1 MKAIKNKN
9 FFIYKSYLVN
19 LCITIIIAYI
29 CVYLLFVKPI
39 YKLHELQT
47 KEWISNLTEIMI
59 KGVNNKKLFN
69 EINVNG
75 DNISFWYCYWFFETK
90 KYTIW
95 VLFNLTNK
103 NSSDT
108 NINMYSYNHTTG
120 NVISEKITVN
130 FDDIKTYNLKD
141 DLIIDCDGKYKQ
153 YINFKKNI
161 TTLKVNIKGN
171 KLEITSSI
179 ADYITNQASFI
190 PRYRLLNHV
199 IDMNGKATH
208 TPGEWSSD
216 NPFNGYI
223 INGSYNG
230 DIIEANGSYW
240 FDNFIGCN
248 NYYLEPYVW
257 FVIMNDDWMIY
268 LLWFGEYEER
278 NKPCTVK
285 PILIKH
291 RKTNKYIY
299 SGCPGSEC
307 SKSLSIV
314 KNVNLLLSP
323 IKINTYETV
332 CNIGDDIYDKHHIK
346 FVTNEIDIKISAI
359 EGSFTKVFDYF
370 YYRTKNNDKEN
381 TNNLWEQNYMTVL
394 NNIKYVEYIGEVNVE
409 IMYENVFT
417 KFKAR
422 QIIDSMYRNDK
433 TIPYIIKYN

>member
-1 MKAIKNKN
+1 
-9 FFIYKSYLVN
+9 
-19 LCITIIIAYI
+19 
-29 CVYLLFVKPI
+29 
-39 YKLHELQT
+39 
-47 KEWISNLTEIMI
+47 MI

-75 DNISFWYCYWFFETK
+75 DNISFWYCFWFFQTK

-95 VLFNLTNK
+95 VIFNLINK

-120 NVISEKITVN
+120 NIINEKITVN
-130 FDDIKTYNLKD
+130 FDDIKTYKLKD

-190 PRYRLLNHV
+190 PRYKLLNHV
-199 IDMNGKATH
+199 IDMYPKATH
-208 TPGEWSSD
+208 TPGEWASD

-248 NYYLEPYVW
+248 NYYLEPYIW
-257 FVIMNDDWMIY
+257 FVIMNDDWIIY

-332 CNIGDDIYDKHHIK
+332 CNIGDDIYDKHHIR

-370 YYRTKNNDKEN
+370 WYRTKNNDKEN

-394 NNIKYVEYIGEVNVE
+394 NNLRYVEYIGEVNVE

-422 QIIDSMYRNDK
+422 QIVDGMYRNDK